1 MLYILHNSAD
11 LKEVEEKI
19 IPLLEG
25 RDHQLV
31 SFPLNSEF
39 TPEKDAILITYLND
53 DNLKKILPLAAKN
66 GWEIGILAHPKIK
79 YVIKDLGLTVKLED
93 ALGEILNGKENHKLD
108 LLFCNGQLVFQS
120 VNIGNVFLLKE
131 ESKNNFFSKVF
142 KFLKNIKES
151 TRLSHQPVLLSVDGG
166 KIQTSALG
174 IVVVKHSFGSV
185 VSKRLVSKSYINDG
199 MFDALILAPQNISQL
214 IWFLLL
220 RLIPNPQIL
229 EQPPSFIGQIKTSN
243 LKIEY
248 PSEINFSI
256 DGEKAIAKE
265 INLEVQPEILLLKQV
280 SAFSIEDID
289 NVDKNILKIGALPKG
304 EKRDFLTQRKL
315 PWLPR
320 ATAEEFEKLF
330 TVLRENAELTSAF
343 VVMMILSTLIAT
355 YGLFADS
362 SPVIIGAM
370 ILAPIIS
377 PIVSFSMGMV
387 RYDTQMLR
395 TGVISILFGTLVS
408 LFFAAIITVLIP
420 MKVHTSVIDA
430 RLSPTLLDLAIAV
443 FSGIAAAYA
452 HAKEGIAKS
461 LAGVAIAVA
470 LVPPLAVA
478 GIGIG
483 WWDWEVFSGAFLLYL
498 TNLAGIILFSGLT
511 FLILGFAPFKRAK
524 IGLIYG
530 LLIILLV
537 AVPLSFSFNRIK
549 QEALIT
555 SQLEGATINGVI
567 LRNVKV
573 RFRKTLNISI
583 RMVSPEPLDH
593 AKMKNIKQEIEKRI
607 DKKIV
612 LEAVWAHRS
621 SAFSEP

>member
-25 RDHQLV
+25 KNHQLI
-31 SFPLNSEF
+31 SFPLNSDF
-39 TPEKDAILITYLND
+39 SPETDALLITYLND
-53 DNLKKILPLAAKN
+53 DNLREFIPLAAKN
-66 GWEIGILAHPKIK
+66 GWQIGVLPHPEIK
-79 YVIKDLGLTVKLED
+79 YTIKGLGISEKLED
-93 ALGEILNGKENHKLD
+93 SLGEILNGEENNKLD
-108 LLFCNGQLVFQS
+108 LLLCNGQPVFQS

-131 ESKNNFFSKVF
+131 ESKNNFFSEVF
-142 KFLKNIKES
+142 KFLKNIKEC
-151 TRLSHQPVLLSVDGG
+151 TRLSHQPVLLYINGE

-174 IVVVKHSFGSV
+174 IVVVEHSFGSV
-185 VSKRLVSKSYINDG
+185 VSKRLVSESFLNDG
-199 MFDALILAPQNISQL
+199 MFNTLILAPENVSEL
-214 IWFLLL
+214 VWFLF
-220 RLIPNPQIL
+220 RSLIPNPQIL

-248 PSEINFSI
+248 PSEINFTI
-256 DGEKAIAKE
+256 DGEKAVAKE
-265 INLEVQPEILLLKQV
+265 INLEVQHEILLLKQV
-280 SAFSIEDID
+280 SAFIMKDSD
-289 NVDKNILKIGALPKG
+289 NADNKILKIEALPNG
-304 EKRDFLTQRKL
+304 EKRDELIRRKI

-320 ATAEEFEKLF
+320 ATTEEFKKLF

-343 VVMMILSTLIAT
+343 LVMMILSTLIAT
-355 YGLFADS
+355 FGLFADS

-387 RYDTQMLR
+387 RYDKDMLK
-395 TGVISILFGTLVS
+395 TGLITIIVGTLVS
-408 LFFAAIITVLIP
+408 LFFAAIITISIP

-430 RLSPTLLDLAIAV
+430 RLSPNLLDLGIAV
-443 FSGIAAAYA
+443 VSGIAAAYA

-478 GIGIG
+478 GIGIA
-483 WWDWEVFSGAFLLYL
+483 WWDWDVFSGAFLLYL

-524 IGLIYG
+524 LGLIYG

-573 RFRKTLNISI
+573 QFRKTLKISLK
-583 RMVSPEPLDH
+583 MVAPEPLDD
-593 AKMKNIKQEIEKRI
+593 AKMKNIKQEIENRI
-607 DKKIV
+607 DKEIV
-612 LEAVWAHRS
+612 LEIIYAI
-621 SAFSEP
+621 EI

>member
-1 MLYILHNSAD
+1 MFYILHNSAD

-19 IPLLEG
+19 IPLLKG

-31 SFPLNSEF
+31 SFPLNSDF
-39 TPEKDAILITYLND
+39 TPEKDTLLITYLTD
-53 DNLKKILPLAAKN
+53 DNLRKYIPLAAKN
-66 GWEIGILAHPKIK
+66 GWVTGILAHPENKYTIK
-79 YVIKDLGLTVKLED
+79 GLGLSEKPED
-93 ALGEILNGKENHKLD
+93 ALEEILNGEETHKLD
-108 LLFCNGQLVFQS
+108 LLFCNGQFVLQS
-120 VNIGNVFLLKE
+120 VNIGNVFLLRE
-131 ESKNNFFSKVF
+131 ESKNNFFTEVF
-142 KFLKNIKES
+142 RFLKNIKEC
-151 TRLSHQPVLLSVDGG
+151 TRLSHQPILLSIDEE

-174 IVVVKHSFGSV
+174 IVIVEHSFGSV
-185 VSKRLVSKSYINDG
+185 VSKRLVSKSFINDG
-199 MFDALILAPQNISQL
+199 MFNALILAPENVSEL
-214 IWFLLL
+214 LWFLFLS
-220 RLIPNPQIL
+220 LIPNPKIL
-229 EQPPSFIGQIKTSN
+229 EQPPSFIGQIKTSK

-248 PSEINFSI
+248 PSEINFTI
-256 DGEKAIAKE
+256 DGEKTTAKE
-265 INLEVQPEILLLKQV
+265 INLEVQHEVLLLKQV
-280 SAFSIEDID
+280 SAYSLKESDQA
-289 NVDKNILKIGALPKG
+289 DKRILKIEALPKG
-304 EKRDFLTQRKL
+304 EKRDELIRRKL

-320 ATAEEFEKLF
+320 ATTEEFEKLF
-330 TVLRENAELTSAF
+330 TVLRENAELSSAF
-343 VVMMILSTLIAT
+343 VVMMILSTLIAN

-387 RYDTQMLR
+387 RYDKQMLK
-395 TGVISILFGTLVS
+395 TGVITILIGTLVS
-408 LFFAAIITVLIP
+408 LFFAAIITILIP

-430 RLSPTLLDLAIAV
+430 RLSPTLLDLGIAI

-524 IGLIYG
+524 LGLIYG
-530 LLIILLV
+530 LMIILLV

-555 SQLEGATINGVI
+555 SQLEGATIKGVI

-573 RFRKTLNISI
+573 RFRKNLNISLK
-583 RMVSPEPLDH
+583 MVAPEPLEDT
-593 AKMKNIKQEIEKRI
+593 KMKNIKQEIEKRI

-612 LEAVWAHRS
+612 LEVIWATE
-621 SAFSEP
+621 F

>member
-1 MLYILHNSAD
+1 MLYILHNPAD

-19 IPLLEG
+19 IPLLKG

-31 SFPLNSEF
+31 SFLKPDF
-39 TPEKDAILITYLND
+39 TPENDALLITYLND
-53 DNLKKILPLAAKN
+53 DNLRKFIPLAAKN
-66 GWEIGILAHPKIK
+66 GWEIGILAHPEIK
-79 YVIKDLGLTVKLED
+79 YTIKGMGLSEKPED
-93 ALGEILNGKENHKLD
+93 ALEEILNGKETHKLD
-108 LLFCNGQLVFQS
+108 LLFCNGQLVLQS
-120 VNIGNVFLLKE
+120 VNIGNIFLLE
-131 ESKNNFFSKVF
+131 EDSQNNFFAEVF
-142 KFLKNIKES
+142 RFLKNIKEC
-151 TRLSHQPVLLSVDGG
+151 TRLSHNPILLSIDGE

-174 IVVVKHSFGSV
+174 IVVVEHSFGSV
-185 VSKRLVSKSYINDG
+185 VSKRLVSKSFINDG
-199 MFDALILAPQNISQL
+199 MFNALILAPQNISEL
-214 IWFLLL
+214 IWFFFLS
-220 RLIPNPQIL
+220 LIPNPKIL
-229 EQPPSFIGQIKTSN
+229 AESPSFIGQIKNSN

-248 PSEINFSI
+248 PTEINFTI
-256 DGEKAIAKE
+256 DGEKATAKE
-265 INLEVQPEILLLKQV
+265 INLEVQHEVLLLKQV
-280 SAFSIEDID
+280 SAYSLKDTD
-289 NVDKNILKIGALPKG
+289 QSDKNVLKIAGLPKG
-304 EKRDFLTQRKL
+304 QKRKELIRRKL

-320 ATAEEFEKLF
+320 ATTEEFEKLF
-330 TVLRENAELTSAF
+330 TVLRKNAELSSAF

-387 RYDTQMLR
+387 RYDKDMLK
-395 TGVISILFGTLVS
+395 TGVITILIGTLVS
-408 LFFAAIITVLIP
+408 LFFAAMITILIP
-420 MKVHTSVIDA
+420 IKVHTSVIDA
-430 RLSPTLLDLAIAV
+430 RLSPTLLDLGIAI

-483 WWDWEVFSGAFLLYL
+483 WWDWDVFSGAFLLYL

-511 FLILGFAPFKRAK
+511 FLILGFAPFKRAR
-524 IGLIYG
+524 IGLVYG

-555 SQLEGATINGVI
+555 IQLEGTTINGVI

-573 RFRKTLNISI
+573 RFRKNLNISLK
-583 RMVSPEPLDH
+583 MVAPEPLED
-593 AKMKNIKQEIEKRI
+593 AKMKIIKKEIENRI

-612 LEAVWAHRS
+612 LEVIWAI
-621 SAFSEP
+621 EI

>member
-1 MLYILHNSAD
+1 MLNILHNSAD

-31 SFPLNSEF
+31 SFPFNPDFS
-39 TPEKDAILITYLND
+39 PEKEALLITYLND
-53 DNLKKILPLAAKN
+53 EDLRKFLPLATKN
-66 GWEIGILAHPKIK
+66 GWDTGILAHPENK
-79 YVIKDLGLTVKLED
+79 YIINGLGLSEKLED
-93 ALGEILNGKENHKLD
+93 GLGEILNGKENQKLD

-120 VNIGNVFLLKE
+120 VNIGNVFILKE
-131 ESKNNFFSKVF
+131 GRKNNFFSEIF
-142 KFLKNIKES
+142 NFLKNIKECA
-151 TRLSHQPVLLSVDGG
+151 RLSHQPILLSVDG
-166 KIQTSALG
+166 KKTQTSALG
-174 IVVVKHSFGSV
+174 IIVVQHSFGSM
-185 VSKRLVSKSYINDG
+185 VSNRLVSKSFINDG
-199 MFDALILAPQNISQL
+199 MFDALILAPENVSEL
-214 IWFLLL
+214 VWFLFLS
-220 RLIPNPQIL
+220 LIPNPKIL
-229 EQPPSFIGQIKTSN
+229 AQPPSFIGQIKTSN

-248 PSEINFSI
+248 SSEINFTI
-256 DGEKAIAKE
+256 DGEKAIGKE
-265 INLEVQPEILLLKQV
+265 INLEVQHEILLLKQV
-280 SAFSIEDID
+280 SAYSLEDID
-289 NVDKNILKIGALPKG
+289 GVDKNVLKIGALPKG
-304 EKRDFLTQRKL
+304 QKREELIRRKL

-343 VVMMILSTLIAT
+343 VIMMILSTLIAT
-355 YGLFADS
+355 YGLFANS

-387 RYDTQMLR
+387 RYDKEMLK
-395 TGVISILFGTLVS
+395 TGLITILIGTLVS
-408 LFFAAIITVLIP
+408 LFFAAILTLLVP
-420 MKVHTSVIDA
+420 MKVHTSVIDD
-430 RLSPTLLDLAIAV
+430 RLSPTLLDLGIAV

-452 HAKEGIAKS
+452 HAKKGIAKS

-511 FLILGFAPFKRAK
+511 FLLLGFAPFKRAK

-573 RFRKTLNISI
+573 RFRKTLKISI
-583 RMVSPEPLDH
+583 KMVAPEPLDKV
-593 AKMKNIKQEIEKRI
+593 KMKNIKKEIENRI
-607 DKKIV
+607 DKNIV
-612 LEAVWAHRS
+612 LEISYAV
-621 SAFSEP
+621 EI

>member
-31 SFPLNSEF
+31 SFPLNSDF
-39 TPEKDAILITYLND
+39 TPEQDVLLITYLNG
-53 DNLKKILPLAAKN
+53 DNLREFLPLAAKN
-66 GWEIGILAHPKIK
+66 GWEIGILAHPENKNIIK
-79 YVIKDLGLTVKLED
+79 GLGLAEKLED

-108 LLFCNGQLVFQS
+108 LLFCNEQLVFQS

-131 ESKNNFFSKVF
+131 ESKSNFFYEVF
-142 KFLKNIKES
+142 KFLKNIKEC
-151 TRLSHQPVLLSVDGG
+151 TGLSHKPILLSINEE
-166 KIQTSALG
+166 KIETSALG
-174 IVVVKHSFGSV
+174 IVVVEHSFGSV
-185 VSKRLVSKSYINDG
+185 VSKRLVSKSFLNDG
-199 MFDALILAPQNISQL
+199 MFDVLILAPENISEL
-214 IWFLLL
+214 IWFLFLS
-220 RLIPNPQIL
+220 LIPNPKRL
-229 EQPPSFIGQIKTSN
+229 EQTPSFIGQIKTSN

-248 PSEINFSI
+248 QSEINFTI

-265 INLEVQPEILLLKQV
+265 INLEVQQGILLLKQV
-280 SAFSIEDID
+280 SAFSMEDSD
-289 NVDKNILKIGALPKG
+289 NADNNILKIEALPKG
-304 EKRDFLTQRKL
+304 EKRDELIRRKL
-315 PWLPR
+315 PLLPK
-320 ATAEEFEKLF
+320 ATAEEFKKLF

-343 VVMMILSTLIAT
+343 VIMMILSTLIAT
-355 YGLFADS
+355 FGLFGDS

-387 RYDTQMLR
+387 RYDTKMLK
-395 TGVISILFGTLVS
+395 TGIISILFGTLVS
-408 LFFAAIITVLIP
+408 LFFAAIITILIP

-430 RLSPTLLDLAIAV
+430 RLSPNLLDLGIAV
-443 FSGIAAAYA
+443 VSGIAAAYA

-498 TNLAGIILFSGLT
+498 TNLAGIILFSGFT

-573 RFRKTLNISI
+573 KFGKTLKISI
-583 RMVSPEPLDH
+583 KMVAPEPLDK
-593 AKMKNIKQEIEKRI
+593 AKMKNIKQEIENRI
-607 DKKIV
+607 DKTVV
-612 LEAVWAHRS
+612 LEISYAV
-621 SAFSEP
+621 EI

>member
-31 SFPLNSEF
+31 SFPLNPDFS
-39 TPEKDAILITYLND
+39 PEKDALLITYLNGN
-53 DNLKKILPLAAKN
+53 NLREFLPLASKK
-66 GWEIGILAHPKIK
+66 GWEIGILAHPENK
-79 YVIKDLGLTVKLED
+79 YIIQGLGLTEKPED

-108 LLFCNGQLVFQS
+108 LLFCNEQLVFQS
-120 VNIGNVFLLKE
+120 VNIGNIFLLKE
-131 ESKNNFFSKVF
+131 KSKNNFFSEVL
-142 KFLKNIKES
+142 KFLKNIKEC
-151 TRLSHQPVLLSVDGG
+151 TRLSHQPILLSINEE
-166 KIQTSALG
+166 KIKTSALG
-174 IVVVKHSFGSV
+174 IIVVEHSFGSV
-185 VSKRLVSKSYINDG
+185 VSKRLVSKSFINDG
-199 MFDALILAPQNISQL
+199 MFNAVILAPENISEL
-214 IWFLLL
+214 VWFLFLS
-220 RLIPNPQIL
+220 LIPNPKIL
-229 EQPPSFIGQIKTSN
+229 AQPPSFIGQIKTSK
-243 LKIEY
+243 LKIGY
-248 PSEINFSI
+248 PSEVNFTI

-265 INLEVQPEILLLKQV
+265 INLEVQHEVLLLNQV
-280 SAFSIEDID
+280 SAFSMKD
-289 NVDKNILKIGALPKG
+289 NDNDNADKKILKIGALPKG
-304 EKRDFLTQRKL
+304 EKREELIRRKL

-320 ATAEEFEKLF
+320 ATKEEFEKLF
-330 TVLRENAELTSAF
+330 TVLRENAELNSAF

-355 YGLFADS
+355 YGLFSDS

-387 RYDTQMLR
+387 RYDKDMLKIGLS
-395 TGVISILFGTLVS
+395 TIIVGTLVS
-408 LFFAAIITVLIP
+408 LLFAAIITLLVP
-420 MKVHTSVIDA
+420 MKVHTSVIDD
-430 RLSPTLLDLAIAV
+430 RLSPTLLDLGIAV

-511 FLILGFAPFKRAK
+511 FLLLGFAPFKRAK

-573 RFRKTLNISI
+573 RFRKTLKISI
-583 RMVSPEPLDH
+583 KMVAPEPLDD
-593 AKMKNIKQEIEKRI
+593 AKMKNIKQEIENRI
-607 DKKIV
+607 DKEIV
-612 LEAVWAHRS
+612 LEISYAI
-621 SAFSEP
+621 EI

>member
-1 MLYILHNSAD
+1 
-11 LKEVEEKI
+11 
-19 IPLLEG
+19 
-25 RDHQLV
+25 
-31 SFPLNSEF
+31 
-39 TPEKDAILITYLND
+39 
-53 DNLKKILPLAAKN
+53 
-66 GWEIGILAHPKIK
+66 
-79 YVIKDLGLTVKLED
+79 
-93 ALGEILNGKENHKLD
+93 
-108 LLFCNGQLVFQS
+108 
-120 VNIGNVFLLKE
+120 
-131 ESKNNFFSKVF
+131 
-142 KFLKNIKES
+142 
-151 TRLSHQPVLLSVDGG
+151 
-166 KIQTSALG
+166 
-174 IVVVKHSFGSV
+174 
-185 VSKRLVSKSYINDG
+185 
-199 MFDALILAPQNISQL
+199 MFDTLILAPENISEL
-214 IWFLLL
+214 VWFLFLS
-220 RLIPNPQIL
+220 LIPFPHIL
-229 EQPPSFIGQIKTSN
+229 EQPPSFIGQIKTSK

-248 PSEINFSI
+248 QSEINFTI

-265 INLEVQPEILLLKQV
+265 INLEVQHEILLLKQV
-280 SAFSIEDID
+280 SAYSMKDID
-289 NVDKNILKIGALPKG
+289 NADKNSLKIEALPKG
-304 EKRDFLTQRKL
+304 EKRDELIRRKL

-330 TVLRENAELTSAF
+330 SVLRENAELTSAF
-343 VVMMILSTLIAT
+343 LVMMILSTLIAT

-387 RYDTQMLR
+387 RYDKQMLR
-395 TGVISILFGTLVS
+395 TGIITILIGTLVS
-408 LFFAAIITVLIP
+408 LFFAAIITILIP
-420 MKVHTSVIDA
+420 MKVHTPVIDA
-430 RLSPTLLDLAIAV
+430 RLSPTLLDLGIAI

-452 HAKEGIAKS
+452 HAKEGIAQS

-483 WWDWEVFSGAFLLYL
+483 WWNWEVFSGAFLLYL

-511 FLILGFAPFKRAK
+511 FLFLGFAPFKRAK
-524 IGLIYG
+524 LGLIYG

-573 RFRKTLNISI
+573 QFRKTLKISI
-583 RMVSPEPLDH
+583 KMVAPEPLDN
-593 AKMKNIKQEIEKRI
+593 AKMKNIKQEIENRI

-612 LEAVWAHRS
+612 LEISYAI
-621 SAFSEP
+621 EI